1 MYTKISIKQFRRR
14 FRTERDCLRYL
25 VRRKWPEG
33 FRCPR
38 CGCDRAY
45 LIESRKLYQCTA
57 CRHQTSVTAHTVFHK
72 TRKPLRDWFWAIF
85 LVATRSTGC
94 SARQLQYDLG
104 VSYQTAWTWC
114 HNIRKAMQ
122 DRDMRYSLQGV
133 IEVDDTYIG
142 GKRKPGKRGRGA
154 GGKVPVML
162 AVESRPKGCGHVALS
177 KMESFSSLHADS
189 FLHQKLRD
197 DVFITTDGL
206 PLYRPLAAS
215 FHVCQIPLNGGP
227 KAVEI
232 FPHVHRVIARLKTW
246 LRGTHCHV
254 SKKHLN
260 RYLHEFS
267 YRFNRRFKHRR
278 ATIFD
283 RLLNA
288 CCNTQAITYRHLIA
302 DLRG

>member
-1 MYTKISIKQFRRR
+1 
-14 FRTERDCLRYL
+14 
-25 VRRKWPEG
+25 
-33 FRCPR
+33 
-38 CGCDRAY
+38 
-45 LIESRKLYQCTA
+45 
-57 CRHQTSVTAHTVFHK
+57 
-72 TRKPLRDWFWAIF
+72 
-85 LVATRSTGC
+85 
-94 SARQLQYDLG
+94 
-104 VSYQTAWTWC
+104 
-114 HNIRKAMQ
+114 
-122 DRDMRYSLQGV
+122 MRYSLQGV

-227 KAVEI
+227 KAVEL